1 MFNKNSN
8 VLVVGAGISGIAAV
22 RLLAANGVN
31 VTLFDSNEKS
41 DIEKIKENVGN
52 VEFSILTGD
61 KNCPV
66 KENFD
71 AVVLSPGVPVD
82 LPFINELRNRGIKII
97 GEVELAYMYGKGEI
111 VAITGTNGKTTTTA
125 LTGDIMK
132 NYFSQV
138 FVVGNIGIPYTD
150 MVSKMENDTVSV
162 AEMSSFQLETVDEFR
177 PHVAAILNITPDH
190 LNRHHTMEG
199 YIDAKCN
206 IFKNQTEDDFL
217 ILNYND
223 PYLREL
229 EKKKEIKSHI
239 IWFSSTQEVQEGMF
253 ANENGEIFRKNEGRI
268 TKIIDAKDMNIVGKH
283 NWENAMAGI
292 AAGIIMGVP
301 VPVIVKTLK
310 SFKAVE
316 HRIEYVKTIKGV
328 KYYNDSKGTN
338 PDASIKAVEA
348 MTGPTVLIA
357 GGYDK
362 GSEYTEWI
370 RCFNGKISHM
380 LLMGATAEKIAD
392 TARELGFNDIT
403 FVNSMEEAVNK
414 AYELSEKGGNVL
426 LSPCC
431 ASWGMFK
438 NYEERGRIFKDLVNK
453 LPEE

>member
-1 MFNKNSN
+1 MFDKNSD

-22 RLLAANGVN
+22 RLLTSNGVN
-31 VTLFDSNEKS
+31 VTLFDSNEKA
-41 DIEKIKENVGN
+41 DCEKIRENVGKGSFRI
-52 VEFSILTGD
+52 VTGD
-61 KNCPV
+61 ENCPAE
-66 KENFD
+66 ENFD
-71 AVVLSPGVPVD
+71 AVVLSPGVPTD
-82 LPFINELRNRGIKII
+82 LPFINEFRGRGIKII
-97 GEVELAYMYGKGEI
+97 GEVELAYMYGRGEI

-125 LTGDIMK
+125 LTGEIMK
-132 NYFSQV
+132 SFFSQV

-150 MVSKMENDTVSV
+150 MVSEMEDDTVSV
-162 AEMSSFQLETVDEFR
+162 AEMSSFQLETVDAFR

-206 IFKNQTEDDFL
+206 IFKNQTEKDFL

-229 EKKKEIKSHI
+229 DKKKKIKSRI
-239 IWFSSTQEVQEGMF
+239 VWFSSSQEVPEGMF
-253 ANENGEIFRKNEGRI
+253 ANDDGEIFRKDENGI
-268 TKIIDAKDMNIVGKH
+268 SKILDAKDMNIVGRH

-316 HRIEYVKTIKGV
+316 HRIEYVRTLKGV

-370 RCFNGKISHM
+370 QCFKGKITHM
-380 LLMGATAEKIAD
+380 LLMGATAEKIAK

-403 FVNSMEEAVNK
+403 FVESMEEAVKK
-414 AYELSEKGGNVL
+414 AYQLSENGGNVL

-453 LPEE
+453 LSEE